1 MVDSL
6 PEADRTPTTVG
17 TPESAG
23 GRSAWSREGM
33 TSSSNDTR
41 NFSSRCL
48 LLALVVGVR
57 VRRIHALVY
66 RHDDK
71 LNAGLPRLRRFLLF
85 LNDSQPSVQRQK

>member
-17 TPESAG
+17 TPESVG
-23 GRSAWSREGM
+23 GWSAWSREGM
-33 TSSSNDTR
+33 TSPSNDTG
-41 NFSSRCL
+41 SLSPRCL

-57 VRRIHALVY
+57 VRRIHALVRQY
-66 RHDDK
+66 DDK

-85 LNDSQPSVQRQK
+85 LNDSQPSEQRWK